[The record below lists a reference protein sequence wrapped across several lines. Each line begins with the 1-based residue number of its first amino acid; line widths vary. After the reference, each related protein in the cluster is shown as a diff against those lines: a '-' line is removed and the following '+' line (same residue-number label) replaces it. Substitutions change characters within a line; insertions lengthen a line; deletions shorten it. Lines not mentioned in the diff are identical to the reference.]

1 MPSTSKSE
9 MVTEISADDQH
20 PFPIPRETME
30 RVRKLQNLIRPV
42 GDCHNWKTFS
52 SGDRGVPA
60 LLTNW
65 EASQIRLG
73 GICESLH
80 NASWQI
86 DGDDGVMIRAL
97 VLALEREILRQDALR
112 DWGQETLKYD
122 PAIVN
127 PEGNVTGPRLVEPEV
142 ITEAHNGGAS

>member
-1 MPSTSKSE
+1 MSKEDYTSE
-9 MVTEISADDQH
+9 MVTEISANDQH
-20 PFPIPRETME
+20 PFPVPRETME

-60 LLTNW
+60 LLSNW
-65 EASQIRLG
+65 ETSQIRLG

-86 DGDDGVMIRAL
+86 DGADGVMIRAL
-97 VLALEREILRQDALR
+97 VLALEREIIRQDALR

-122 PAIVN
+122 PAIQTTP
-127 PEGNVTGPRLVEPEV
+127 PEAPALRRVV
-142 ITEAHNGGAS
+142 S